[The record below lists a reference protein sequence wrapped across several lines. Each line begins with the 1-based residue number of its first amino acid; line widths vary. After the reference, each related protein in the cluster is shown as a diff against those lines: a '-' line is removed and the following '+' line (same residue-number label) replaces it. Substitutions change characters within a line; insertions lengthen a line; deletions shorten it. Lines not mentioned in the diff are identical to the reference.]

1 MVVLIDHEAFENL
14 KFLFDEVGR
23 TFSLGD
29 HFSIPQDILANVL
42 PFLAL
47 EAFILLRG
55 FNPSLDP
62 GMGDLVSSSVF

>member
-14 KFLFDEVGR
+14 RFLFDEVGR

-42 PFLAL
+42 PFLAP

-62 GMGDLVSSSVF
+62 GMSDLVSSSVF